1 MNARKIGHILLSGIF
16 LLQVLAMAVS
26 LPELVLCVA
35 EDHVRL
41 EVQNDPATCSH
52 STTETLSISV
62 LQQNYHQDR
71 CNDIPLFQHSQQV
84 HLQKQRLVL
93 ALQAAVL
100 PPFLFDKNKTTARP
114 QIETA
119 ESVSISSP
127 QHALRSVILLI

>member
-1 MNARKIGHILLSGIF
+1 MNARKIGHILLSFTF
-16 LLQVLAMAVS
+16 LIQVLAMAVS

-41 EVQNDPATCSH
+41 EVQNDPKTCSH
-52 STTETLSISV
+52 FSTETLSISV
-62 LQQNYHQDR
+62 LQQNYHQDQ
-71 CNDIPLFQHSQQV
+71 CSDISLFQHSQQM

-100 PPFLFDKNKTTARP
+100 PPYLFDNNKTTARP

-119 ESVSISSP
+119 ESISISSP